1 MRRLGSTADEIR
13 ALVPEALESW
23 AYIRE
28 NVLERGVV
36 DQRIKDLCFRYLAND
51 PEVTVIAR
59 FNDPERAAL
68 EWADAIAH
76 DSDRAVGPFEPQT
89 RHDRSRALRPP
100 GCSMAGVSRCA
111 PKERYC
117 PTTGHNYWRSAAQHC
132 HNADRQIEHRYGL
145 GTTESSCY

>member
-51 PEVTVIAR
+51 PEVTDIAR

-76 DSDRAVGPFEPQT
+76 DSDRAGDELWTRLHKSFTEPELVDLGCAIGFELGQQHWRRTVGLPA
-89 RHDRSRALRPP
+89 RD
-100 GCSMAGVSRCA
+100 
-111 PKERYC
+111 
-117 PTTGHNYWRSAAQHC
+117 
-132 HNADRQIEHRYGL
+132 
-145 GTTESSCY
+145 